1 MQKTST
7 KLSVHVGTCIYIV
20 IAHSAVQ
27 NTAVSNVFISVLY
40 ST

>member
-7 KLSVHVGTCIYIV
+7 KLSVGIYIV

-40 ST
+40 SS